1 MHELRITV
9 GPRPDRPGKWRVV
22 VRRADDRSTATFS
35 SEAEALKFAAEAKK
49 SFDNNPVVAPKS
61 RTLHDLFEAFLA
73 AKALDDTGRD
83 GRIAPATIE
92 VYRTHLIDTALPAL
106 GAQTKAVSVTK
117 EDIENFLAA
126 RRADGMAPSTRRAE
140 WDRLRA
146 AFQYGVEQGVLKKN
160 VVLEVPAPVVPDKS
174 YEWLRSDEIPSFLGV
189 CSPVF
194 WLIAVVAIFLGLR
207 RREIVF
213 LQRGD
218 VDLNNN
224 VVQIRKKPHLK
235 FTPKSGRERSIPI
248 DPALRPILE
257 RHLKEEVGDSNEAW
271 VFPKENGERRSGK
284 TRWFAVKTQ
293 EVAAA
298 AGISR
303 KLTFHDLRR
312 TFGAMLIEAGLTLY
326 ETSTL
331 MGHSDIRVTAKV
343 YARICGKFL
352 AASASKLGRHIGGAL
367 STTNPTLPAL
377 PVAGCKLFPAP
388 TLHPAPKRAAP
399 TRGTEPELKYDA

>member
-1 MHELRITV
+1 MYELRITV
-9 GPRPDRPGKWRVV
+9 GPRRDRPGKWLVV
-22 VRRADDRSTATFS
+22 VRRADERSTATFS
-35 SEAEALKFAAEAKK
+35 SEAEALKYAAEARKD
-49 SFDNNPVVAPKS
+49 FDTNPVVAPKS
-61 RTLHDLFEAFLA
+61 WTLHDLFEAFLA
-73 AKALDDTGRD
+73 AKAVDDTGRD
-83 GRIAPATIE
+83 EQIAPATIE
-92 VYRTHLIDTALPAL
+92 IYRTHLIDTALPAL
-106 GAQTKAVSVTK
+106 GANTKAVSITK
-117 EDIENFLAA
+117 QHIVNFLAA
-126 RRADGMAPSTRRAE
+126 RKAAGKAPSTRRAE

-160 VVLEVPAPVVPDKS
+160 IVLDVPPPEVPEKS

-218 VDLNNN
+218 VDLVNN

-248 DPALRPILE
+248 DPTLRPILE
-257 RHLKEEVGDSNEAW
+257 KHLKEEVGESNDAW

-298 AGISR
+298 AGINR

-312 TFGAMLIEAGLTLY
+312 TYGAMLIEAGVTLY

-352 AASASKLGRHIGGAL
+352 AVTASKLGRHIGGAL
-367 STTNPTLPAL
+367 TS
-377 PVAGCKLFPAP
+377 
-388 TLHPAPKRAAP
+388 
-399 TRGTEPELKYDA
+399 TRGQR